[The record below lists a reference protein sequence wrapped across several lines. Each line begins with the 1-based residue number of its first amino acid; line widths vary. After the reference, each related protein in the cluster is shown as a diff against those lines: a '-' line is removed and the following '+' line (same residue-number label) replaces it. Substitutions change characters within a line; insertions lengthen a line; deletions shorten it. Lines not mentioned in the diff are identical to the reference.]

1 MVSNANL
8 NDHLLAKCYYS
19 GFNLAHDT
27 YNAIAKASDGR
38 IYYVLSSESID
49 DGGKM
54 YVYDP
59 MSDKI
64 SFLGDLTGICGESG
78 GKTVAQ
84 GKCHSRV

>member
-38 IYYVLSSESID
+38 IYYVLSFSI
-49 DGGKM
+49 
-54 YVYDP
+54 P
-59 MSDKI
+59 MRVMHSTPIAIEKI
-64 SFLGDLTGICGESG
+64 LGNCIESG
-78 GKTVAQ
+78 ERRERGPDARHP
-84 GKCHSRV
+84 GG